1 MGYYFSLI
9 IPTTIVWGKQVRLN
23 SVVEEETKEYLQLE
37 VKYGVGKCGG
47 EDCKKRRLMCFIDS
61 MGRHI
66 ALTRQS
72 IRVWSKSIVAKN
84 ASIER
89 PPSLPVFDYVETRAP
104 ASQFNHQNHQNY
116 QNYQPQPQHQPMI
129 QPPPITLSSQSAE
142 VVIIASDG
150 REVKL
155 GLTSYTRVE
164 TFASLFK
171 KTDADLADK
180 ILQVW
185 VAKGTGEE
193 VSKITL
199 FLILS
204 GMESGGLYS
213 LKGWKV

>member
-1 MGYYFSLI
+1 
-9 IPTTIVWGKQVRLN
+9 
-23 SVVEEETKEYLQLE
+23 
-37 VKYGVGKCGG
+37 
-47 EDCKKRRLMCFIDS
+47 MCYVDS

-66 ALTRQS
+66 TLTRQS
-72 IRVWSKSIVAKN
+72 IRVWSKSFVAKT

-116 QNYQPQPQHQPMI
+116 QPQPQHQPMI
-129 QPPPITLSSQSAE
+129 QPPPITISSQSAE

-171 KTDADLADK
+171 KTDADLAGK

-185 VAKGTGEE
+185 VAKGTGE
-193 VSKITL
+193 VSKITCGSVDVV
-199 FLILS
+199 FDTI
-204 GMESGGLYS
+204 GDGVG
-213 LKGWKV
+213 